1 MRFNVNY
8 TMTVY
13 GQLSFL
19 PPRLLEKSDN
29 IPFVPD
35 FNIEQNL
42 GILGVEEINNINN
55 LTDGYLEKGFEV
67 ITCSPEGRDAA
78 RNLISI

>member
-19 PPRLLEKSDN
+19 PPRLLSENDVVPF
-29 IPFVPD
+29 IPE
-35 FNIEQNL
+35 FN
-42 GILGVEEINNINN
+42 
-55 LTDGYLEKGFEV
+55 LE
-67 ITCSPEGRDAA
+67 
-78 RNLISI
+78 